1 MDAGHRFI
9 PQFSRTVCFFGL
21 FVASTALSLA
31 CSSEPSS
38 SSGPASARCASCHQ
52 AEFDSVSHPPHPGVR
67 PNTCGTCHSEESWH
81 PFRLQHSYALEG
93 AHAKVDCF
101 KCLQRF
107 GLYSLPTLVFEG
119 TPKEC
124 VQCHDDAHKQA
135 NDKVKNHAAFP
146 ATCEKCHS
154 VNAWKPT
161 LPHNGQQP
169 SSSTNTAAPTSSPI
183 LPIKRTATPARVQRK
198 STTPATPKPVVV
210 NPTPTAAPTRKPD
223 RTSGAS
229 QTK

>member
-1 MDAGHRFI
+1 MHAGHRFN
-9 PQFSRTVCFFGL
+9 PRFSRTVRFFGL
-21 FVASTALSLA
+21 FVASTVLSLA

-38 SSGPASARCASCHQ
+38 SVGPASAHCVSCHQ

-81 PFRLQHSYALEG
+81 PFRLQHSYALDG

-101 KCLQRF
+101 QCHRRL

-124 VQCHDDAHKQA
+124 VHFHEYAHKQA
-135 NDKVKNHAAFP
+135 NDKVRNHSAFP

-161 LPHNGQQP
+161 LPHIGQP
-169 SSSTNTAAPTSSPI
+169 PASNANSAAPTGGPM
-183 LPIKRTATPARVQRK
+183 PPVKRTATPTRVQRK
-198 STTPATPKPVVV
+198 TTTPTAPKPVVV
-210 NPTPTAAPTRKPD
+210 NPIPAAAPTRKPD

-229 QTK
+229 PLK